1 MARPAK
7 SVATMVKNLTAE
19 ERRIREAEERKLR
32 GLSDKIHPP
41 DYLSE
46 RQAEIFWYIV
56 DELSEAGILGN
67 LDVYILSQAAVSI
80 DRLQQMEWE
89 INETP
94 DLLRV
99 ASYMSA
105 KNQYSRDFFRCC
117 NELSLSPQSRA
128 KLAGLKAQ
136 KEKGKSPLLQA
147 LQGDEEEDVED

>member
-7 SVATMVKNLTAE
+7 ATSTMAKHLTEE

-32 GLSDKIHPP
+32 GMKDKIHPP

-80 DRLQQMEWE
+80 DRLQQMEEE
-89 INETP
+89 INREP
-94 DLLRV
+94 GLLRV
-99 ASYMSA
+99 SAYMSA

-136 KEKGKSPLLQA
+136 KEKGKSPLLLA
-147 LQGDEEEDVED
+147 LQGEEDDDE